1 MSEAVGLFDKYEV
14 IKKDGTTDP
23 YADYFV
29 LRLDKDPH
37 AIVAAKAYAE
47 SIKSENINLSM
58 DIYGKVMKY
67 EQQIQQS
74 DKGITEYNAGK

>member
-1 MSEAVGLFDKYEV
+1 MSKTTEGIFDKYN
-14 IKKDGTTDP
+14 ISKKDGTTDP
-23 YADYFV
+23 LADYFV

-47 SIKSENINLSM
+47 SVKPENINLAM

-67 EQQIQQS
+67 EQEIQQRNK
-74 DKGITEYNAGK
+74 DIT

>member
-1 MSEAVGLFDKYEV
+1 MASEGIFDKYDV
-14 IKKDGTTDP
+14 VKKDGTTDP
-23 YADYFV
+23 AADYFV

-47 SIKSENINLSM
+47 SVKPENINLAM

-67 EQQIQQS
+67 EQQIKKS
-74 DKGITEYNAGK
+74 DTNTD